1 MVGRMSQIKI
11 IGIIILTFAVI
22 APETAIAECNVY
34 YTGEAVQMFG
44 SAGRGNFATCS
55 QCQAYINSSPGFERT
70 HSYCS
75 GTDTP
80 SSTSSSPG
88 LSPGQSATVQVFGS
102 LLDSLVNSILST
114 KKHDTAQ
121 PDTNQIEQQIVD
133 EQAKQKQ
140 AEAMALAEWRAQQNK
155 AAKNHQL
162 EQEQRLQQ
170 GDALLKEMHVGESST
185 SAESP
190 GRKLVGFRWDT
201 PAPTAAGATSLSA
214 GRYDTSGLRS
224 VQRLACAADFSK
236 KAQAVQD
243 SNPEQAR
250 FFNEQADRVTVGEA
264 VDVACSFPPMPAVPE
279 PVISAQMQ
287 QMEKNIQTVQL
298 DIKELQGIETKV
310 QKVKTDK
317 SAAQEKVQQAEAA
330 RQQTETDKANAK
342 PEDEALM
349 AEIMRRQAEAQAQLD
364 DANQKL
370 KTLSDQE
377 QELTQRK
384 DSIRQELQQ
393 IQQQNKSGEAGVA
406 H

>member
-1 MVGRMSQIKI
+1 MSRIRI
-11 IGIIILTFAVI
+11 IGIIILTFAVV
-22 APETAIAECNVY
+22 APETVLAECKVY

-44 SAGRGNFATCS
+44 SGGRGNFATCS

-80 SSTSSSPG
+80 SSTPSSSG
-88 LSPGQSATVQVFGS
+88 LTPGQSATVQIFGS
-102 LLDSLVNSILST
+102 LLDSLVDSILST
-114 KKHDTAQ
+114 KKPDTAL
-121 PDTNQIEQQIVD
+121 IEQKIAE

-140 AEAMALAEWRAQQNK
+140 AQAIALAEWQAQQNK

-170 GDALLKEMHVGESST
+170 GDALLKEMHGGESST
-185 SAESP
+185 SAVSP
-190 GRKLVGFRWDT
+190 GGKLDGFRWDT
-201 PAPTAAGATSLSA
+201 PSSDKTMFTSLSA
-214 GRYDTSGLRS
+214 GRYDTSRLRS

-250 FFNEQADRVTVGEA
+250 FFNEQADRVTAGEA
-264 VDVACSFPPMPAVPE
+264 VEVACSFPPMPAVPE
-279 PVISAQMQ
+279 PVLSAQMLQ
-287 QMEKNIQTVQL
+287 TEKNIQTVQL

-310 QKVKTDK
+310 QKVQSDK
-317 SAAQEKVQQAEAA
+317 SAAQEKLQQAEAA
-330 RQQTETDKANAK
+330 RQQAEADKASAK
-342 PEDEALM
+342 PEDAALL

-370 KTLSDQE
+370 KALSDQE
-377 QELTQRK
+377 QELSQRK
-384 DSIRQELQQ
+384 DAIRQELLQ
-393 IQQQNKSGEAGVA
+393 IQQQTRSSEANSPN
-406 H
+406 